1 MDTIQTNDHKQE
13 NYILKSNLW
22 KLFKTLRAQANPVFS
37 LLAAS
42 PIHSAWIVMYK
53 KDNHGD
59 FQRITVSEFV
69 DNLKNIPNVNT
80 LFKLGIRL
88 YYPANQR
95 ISCGGGYNGYHEFE
109 AQYRHELSSE
119 TVIGLFPNMVACLCK
134 EASKSGDEFALT
146 PDVVR
151 QYRFKPHYM
160 DDIAVIVSQCNEA
173 IRKEETFLN

>member
-53 KDNHGD
+53 KDNHND
-59 FQRITVSEFV
+59 SQRITVSEFV
-69 DNLKNIPNVNT
+69 DNFNNIPNINT

-95 ISCGGGYNGYHEFE
+95 ISCGGGMTDIINLKPNIATNYHRKQSLVFS
-109 AQYRHELSSE
+109 RIWSL
-119 TVIGLFPNMVACLCK
+119 V
-134 EASKSGDEFALT
+134 FA
-146 PDVVR
+146 R
-151 QYRFKPHYM
+151 KPPSR
-160 DDIAVIVSQCNEA
+160 AKNL
-173 IRKEETFLN
+173 R

>member
-53 KDNHGD
+53 KDNHSD
-59 FQRITVSEFV
+59 YQRITVSKFV

-95 ISCGGGYNGYHEFE
+95 ISCGGGITGIINSKPNIATNYHRKQSLGFSQIWSLVF
-109 AQYRHELSSE
+109 ARKP
-119 TVIGLFPNMVACLCK
+119 PNRGMSL
-134 EASKSGDEFALT
+134 
-146 PDVVR
+146 R
-151 QYRFKPHYM
+151 
-160 DDIAVIVSQCNEA
+160 
-173 IRKEETFLN
+173 